1 MNRFMLPMQLTCLTL
16 AVCTQLY
23 AQDNVVTNSASQTSG
38 VEAEQKETTQ
48 LAPIVVTATRS
59 AKSIADIAGTVYSI
73 DQAEIEK
80 QANAGKSIADI
91 LGTLV
96 PSLTPSSGT
105 TSNYGMTMRGRV
117 VQYMIDGVPQTGS
130 RDGSRQLNSI
140 QPSMIERIEVVSGAT
155 SIYGSG
161 ATGGIINIITKR
173 GGQDPISFETKI
185 GVTAGNNF
193 KSDAMA
199 YEASQSVLFNQGA
212 LQGAFG
218 ASYTTRGEI
227 QDSHGN
233 RIGPEVAQTDRQD
246 TDTLDLNGRLT
257 WNISDSQSLSFGAQY
272 FKDEQ
277 DSEYGAD
284 YGTYGPYNLANLI
297 FRTAPSLKA
306 VKGLELS
313 EQPQT
318 ERWGVN
324 TQYQNEDILGH
335 ALNAEAYYR
344 KEKGRWFPTVSP
356 LGNSS
361 LNGALAQLYPNY
373 ADPRS
378 PDFLNA
384 IRYGYGVVQSSN
396 EIDVAGT
403 RLMLS
408 KDFTLNDRILN
419 LNYGVDYEN
428 EKNKA
433 YVTRYDFDD
442 FYNSNGLKHTAVKDY
457 KFGPDFENNKL
468 GFYLQGD
475 YNLTDRFNLQ
485 AGIRHERIDSEVSDS
500 TPYREAIPADILA
513 ELGYDYD
520 AKALKG
526 GKIKHDA
533 TLFNI
538 GGVFHL
544 TDAQQVF
551 ANFSQGFSLPDVQ
564 RMLRDV
570 PATFVV
576 TSNNIEP
583 IKVNNYELGWRL
595 QGESGS
601 NLGLTA
607 FYNDSDKVVKFN
619 GIPNYNIEVIDTDER
634 VYGVEGNV
642 SYRLQQNWTV
652 GGTMAYTRGQFKNT
666 AGKWQELDAIRVAPL
681 KGTAFSEWQFNN
693 DMSLRVQALAIGGT
707 DKAKKDAVKYG
718 STLPAEIKGFTT
730 MDVIANAKAGPGTV
744 GFGVYNV
751 WNADYKTVFSQAV
764 APTYGAISSLAAQ
777 GRTYGLSY
785 TLKY

>member
-23 AQDNVVTNSASQTSG
+23 AQDNVVTNSASQTSS
-38 VEAEQKETTQ
+38 VEAQQKETTQ

-284 YGTYGPYNLANLI
+284 YGPNLAYVK
-297 FRTAPSLKA
+297 RDPTYTASLAA
-306 VKGLELS
+306 VKGMQLET
-313 EQPQT
+313 QPQT
-318 ERWGVN
+318 ERYAFN
-324 TQYQNEDILGH
+324 TQYENQNVLGH
-335 ALNAEAYYR
+335 TLNAEAYYR
-344 KEKGRWFPTVSP
+344 NEQARWFPSAQAMGGGLYLVYQSETDIDVYGARVA
-356 LGNSS
+356 LQKQFD
-361 LNGALAQLYPNY
+361 LNGRNLGL
-373 ADPRS
+373 S
-378 PDFLNA
+378 
-384 IRYGYGVVQSSN
+384 YG
-396 EIDVAGT
+396 I
-403 RLMLS
+403 
-408 KDFTLNDRILN
+408 
-419 LNYGVDYEN
+419 DYEN
-428 EKNKA
+428 EQDEQNIQM
-433 YVTRYDFDD
+433 YDSAAFVA
-442 FYNSNGLKHTAVKDY
+442 SNGLNY
-457 KFGPDFENNKL
+457 KPFNYYAFGPDVETEKL
-468 GFYLQGD
+468 GTFVQTD
-475 YNLTDRFNLQ
+475 FDVTDRLGLK
-485 AGIRHERIDSEVSDS
+485 AGVRYERVESQVDES
-500 TPYREAIPADILA
+500 TPYMEAITADLQP
-513 ELGYDYD
+513 GYQT
-520 AKALKG
+520 KTLNG
-526 GKIKHDA
+526 GKVKHDA
-533 TLFNI
+533 TLFNL
-538 GGVFHL
+538 GALYHL

-551 ANFSQGFSLPDVQ
+551 ANFSQGSNLPDIQ

-570 PATFVV
+570 PASFTVNSQ
-576 TSNNIEP
+576 TIDP
-583 IKVNNYELGWRL
+583 IKVNNYELGWRV
-595 QGESGS
+595 QAA
-601 NLGLTA
+601 NGLNASVTT
-607 FYNDSDKVVKFN
+607 FYNDSDKSLKF
-619 GIPNYNIEVIDTDER
+619 GRPNYTIEVLDTDER
-634 VYGVEGNV
+634 VYGVEGNL
-642 SYRLQQNWTV
+642 SYRLQPNWTV

-718 STLPAEIKGFTT
+718 STVPAEIKGFAT

-751 WNADYKTVFSQAV
+751 WNTDYKSVYSQAV
-764 APTYGAISSLAAQ
+764 ESVYGAISSLPAQ

>member
-23 AQDNVVTNSASQTSG
+23 AQDNVLTNSASQTSG
-38 VEAEQKETTQ
+38 VEAQQKETTQ

-117 VQYMIDGVPQTGS
+117 VQYMIDGVPQTGY

-173 GGQDPISFETKI
+173 GGQDPISFETKV

-257 WNISDSQSLSFGAQY
+257 WNISDEQSLSFGAQY
-272 FKDEQ
+272 FNDEQ
-277 DSEYGAD
+277 DSEYGPD
-284 YGTYGPYNLANLI
+284 YGPNLAYVK
-297 FRTAPSLKA
+297 RDPTYTASLAA
-306 VKGLELS
+306 VKGMQLET
-313 EQPQT
+313 QPQT
-318 ERWGVN
+318 ERYAFN
-324 TQYQNEDILGH
+324 TQYENQNVLGH
-335 ALNAEAYYR
+335 TLNAEAYYR
-344 KEKGRWFPTVSP
+344 NEQARWFPSAQAMGGGLYLVYQSETDIDVYGARVA
-356 LGNSS
+356 LQKQFD
-361 LNGALAQLYPNY
+361 LNGHNLGL
-373 ADPRS
+373 S
-378 PDFLNA
+378 
-384 IRYGYGVVQSSN
+384 YG
-396 EIDVAGT
+396 I
-403 RLMLS
+403 
-408 KDFTLNDRILN
+408 
-419 LNYGVDYEN
+419 DYEN
-428 EKNKA
+428 EQDEQNIQM
-433 YVTRYDFDD
+433 YDSAAFVA
-442 FYNSNGLKHTAVKDY
+442 SNGLNY
-457 KFGPDFENNKL
+457 KPFNYYAFGPDVETEKL
-468 GFYLQGD
+468 GTFVQTD
-475 YNLTDRFNLQ
+475 FDVTDRLGLK
-485 AGIRHERIDSEVSDS
+485 AGVRYERVESQVDKS
-500 TPYREAIPADILA
+500 TPYMEAITADLQP
-513 ELGYDYD
+513 GYQ
-520 AKALKG
+520 AKTLNG
-526 GKIKHDA
+526 GKVKHDA
-533 TLFNI
+533 TLFNF
-538 GGVFHL
+538 GALYHL

-551 ANFSQGFSLPDVQ
+551 ANFSQGSNLPDIQ

-570 PATFVV
+570 PASFTVNSQ
-576 TSNNIEP
+576 TIDP
-583 IKVNNYELGWRL
+583 IKVNNYELGWRV
-595 QGESGS
+595 QAE
-601 NLGLTA
+601 NGLNASVTT
-607 FYNDSDKVVKFN
+607 FYNDSDKSLKF
-619 GIPNYNIEVIDTDER
+619 GRPNYTIEVLDTEER
-634 VYGVEGNV
+634 VYGVEGNL
-642 SYRLQQNWTV
+642 SYRLQPNWTV

-718 STLPAEIKGFTT
+718 STVPAEIKGFAT

-751 WNADYKTVFSQAV
+751 WNTDYKSVYSQAV
-764 APTYGAISSLAAQ
+764 ESVYGAISSLPAQ

>member
-23 AQDNVVTNSASQTSG
+23 AQDDVLTNSVSQTSS
-38 VEAEQKETTQ
+38 VEAQQKETTQ

-117 VQYMIDGVPQTGS
+117 VQYMIDGVPQTGY

-173 GGQDPISFETKI
+173 GGQDPISFESKV
-185 GVTAGNNF
+185 GVTAGNNV

-199 YEASQSVLFNQGA
+199 YEASQSILFNQGA

-257 WNISDSQSLSFGAQY
+257 WNISDEQSLSFGAQY
-272 FKDEQ
+272 FNDEQ
-277 DSEYGAD
+277 DSEYGPD
-284 YGTYGPYNLANLI
+284 YGPNLAYVK
-297 FRTAPSLKA
+297 RDPTYTASLAA
-306 VKGLELS
+306 VKGMQLET
-313 EQPQT
+313 QPQT
-318 ERWGVN
+318 ERYAFN
-324 TQYQNEDILGH
+324 TQYENQNVLGH
-335 ALNAEAYYR
+335 TLNAEAYYR
-344 KEKGRWFPTVSP
+344 NEQARWFPSAQAMGGGLYLVYQSETDIDVYGARVA
-356 LGNSS
+356 LQKQFN
-361 LNGALAQLYPNY
+361 LNGRNLGL
-373 ADPRS
+373 S
-378 PDFLNA
+378 
-384 IRYGYGVVQSSN
+384 YG
-396 EIDVAGT
+396 I
-403 RLMLS
+403 
-408 KDFTLNDRILN
+408 
-419 LNYGVDYEN
+419 DYEN
-428 EKNKA
+428 EQDEQNIQM
-433 YVTRYDFDD
+433 YDSAAFVA
-442 FYNSNGLKHTAVKDY
+442 SNGLNY
-457 KFGPDFENNKL
+457 KPFNYYAFGPDVETEKL
-468 GFYLQGD
+468 GTFVQTD
-475 YNLTDRFNLQ
+475 FDVTDRLGLK
-485 AGIRHERIDSEVSDS
+485 AGLRYERVESQVDES
-500 TPYREAIPADILA
+500 TPYMEAITADLQPS
-513 ELGYDYD
+513 YQ
-520 AKALKG
+520 AKTLNG
-526 GKIKHDA
+526 GKVKHDA
-533 TLFNI
+533 ALFNL
-538 GGVFHL
+538 GALYHL

-551 ANFSQGFSLPDVQ
+551 ANFSQGSNLPDIQ

-570 PATFVV
+570 PASFTVNSQ
-576 TSNNIEP
+576 TIDP
-583 IKVNNYELGWRL
+583 IKVNNYELGWRV
-595 QGESGS
+595 QAA
-601 NLGLTA
+601 NGLNASVTT
-607 FYNDSDKVVKFN
+607 FYNDSDKSLKF
-619 GIPNYNIEVIDTDER
+619 GRPNYAIEVLDTDER
-634 VYGVEGNV
+634 VYGVEGNL
-642 SYRLQQNWTV
+642 SYRLQPNWTV

-693 DMSLRVQALAIGGT
+693 EMSLRVQALAIGGT

-718 STLPAEIKGFTT
+718 STVPAEIKGFAT

-751 WNADYKTVFSQAV
+751 WNTDYKSVYSQAV
-764 APTYGAISSLAAQ
+764 ESVYGAISSLPAQ

>member
-1 MNRFMLPMQLTCLTL
+1 MNRFMLPTQLTCLTL

-23 AQDNVVTNSASQTSG
+23 AQDNVVTNSASQTSSVG
-38 VEAEQKETTQ
+38 AQQKETTQ

-117 VQYMIDGVPQTGS
+117 VQYMIDGVPQTGY

-173 GGQDPISFETKI
+173 GGQDPISFETKV

-257 WNISDSQSLSFGAQY
+257 WIISDEQSLSFGAQY
-272 FKDEQ
+272 FNDEQ
-277 DSEYGAD
+277 DSEYGPD
-284 YGTYGPYNLANLI
+284 YGPNLAYVK
-297 FRTAPSLKA
+297 RDPTYTASLAA
-306 VKGLELS
+306 VKGMQLEA
-313 EQPQT
+313 QPQT
-318 ERWGVN
+318 ERYAFN
-324 TQYQNEDILGH
+324 TQYENQNVLGH
-335 ALNAEAYYR
+335 TLNAEAYYR
-344 KEKGRWFPTVSP
+344 NEQARWFPSAQAMGGGLYLVYQSETDIDVYGARVA
-356 LGNSS
+356 LQKQFD
-361 LNGALAQLYPNY
+361 LNGRNLGL
-373 ADPRS
+373 S
-378 PDFLNA
+378 
-384 IRYGYGVVQSSN
+384 YG
-396 EIDVAGT
+396 I
-403 RLMLS
+403 
-408 KDFTLNDRILN
+408 
-419 LNYGVDYEN
+419 DYEN
-428 EKNKA
+428 EQDEQNIQM
-433 YVTRYDFDD
+433 YDSAAFVA
-442 FYNSNGLKHTAVKDY
+442 SNGLNY
-457 KFGPDFENNKL
+457 KPFNYYAFGPDVETEKL
-468 GFYLQGD
+468 GTFVQTD
-475 YNLTDRFNLQ
+475 FDVTDRLGLK
-485 AGIRHERIDSEVSDS
+485 AGVRYERVESQVDES
-500 TPYREAIPADILA
+500 TPYMEAITADLQS
-513 ELGYDYD
+513 GYQ
-520 AKALKG
+520 AKTLNG
-526 GKIKHDA
+526 GKVKHDA
-533 TLFNI
+533 TLFNL
-538 GGVFHL
+538 GAVYHL
-544 TDAQQVF
+544 TDAQQMFV
-551 ANFSQGFSLPDVQ
+551 NFSQGSNLPDIQ

-570 PATFVV
+570 PASFTVNSQ
-576 TSNNIEP
+576 TIDP
-583 IKVNNYELGWRL
+583 IKVNNYELGWRV
-595 QGESGS
+595 QAA
-601 NLGLTA
+601 NGLNASVTT
-607 FYNDSDKVVKFN
+607 FYNDSDKSLKF
-619 GIPNYNIEVIDTDER
+619 GRPNYTIEVLDTDER
-634 VYGVEGNV
+634 VYGVEGNL
-642 SYRLQQNWTV
+642 SYRLQPNWTV

-707 DKAKKDAVKYG
+707 DKAKKDAEKYG
-718 STLPAEIKGFTT
+718 STVPAEIKGFAT

-751 WNADYKTVFSQAV
+751 WNTDYKSVYSQAV
-764 APTYGAISSLAAQ
+764 ESVYGAISSLAAQ

>member
-38 VEAEQKETTQ
+38 VEAQQKETTQ

-117 VQYMIDGVPQTGS
+117 VQYMIDGVPQTGY

-173 GGQDPISFETKI
+173 GGQDPISFETKV

-257 WNISDSQSLSFGAQY
+257 WNISDEQSLSFGAQY
-272 FKDEQ
+272 FNDEQ
-277 DSEYGAD
+277 DSEYGPD
-284 YGTYGPYNLANLI
+284 YGPNLAYVK
-297 FRTAPSLKA
+297 RDPTYTASLAA
-306 VKGLELS
+306 VKGMQLET
-313 EQPQT
+313 QPQT
-318 ERWGVN
+318 ERYAFN
-324 TQYQNEDILGH
+324 TQYENQNVLGH
-335 ALNAEAYYR
+335 TLNAEAYYR
-344 KEKGRWFPTVSP
+344 NEQARWFPSAQAMGGGLYLVYQSETDINVYGARVA
-356 LGNSS
+356 LQKKFD
-361 LNGALAQLYPNY
+361 LNGRNLGL
-373 ADPRS
+373 S
-378 PDFLNA
+378 
-384 IRYGYGVVQSSN
+384 YG
-396 EIDVAGT
+396 I
-403 RLMLS
+403 
-408 KDFTLNDRILN
+408 
-419 LNYGVDYEN
+419 DYEN
-428 EKNKA
+428 EQDEQNIQM
-433 YVTRYDFDD
+433 YDSAAFVA
-442 FYNSNGLKHTAVKDY
+442 SNGLNY
-457 KFGPDFENNKL
+457 KPFNYYAFGPDVETEKL
-468 GFYLQGD
+468 GTFVQTD
-475 YNLTDRFNLQ
+475 FDVTDRLGLK
-485 AGIRHERIDSEVSDS
+485 AGVRYERVESQVDES
-500 TPYREAIPADILA
+500 TPYMEAITADLQP
-513 ELGYDYD
+513 GYQ
-520 AKALKG
+520 AKTLNG
-526 GKIKHDA
+526 GKVKHDA
-533 TLFNI
+533 TLFNL
-538 GGVFHL
+538 GAVYHL
-544 TDAQQVF
+544 TDAQQIF
-551 ANFSQGFSLPDVQ
+551 ANFSQGSNLPDIQ

-570 PATFVV
+570 PASFTVNSQ
-576 TSNNIEP
+576 TIDP
-583 IKVNNYELGWRL
+583 IKVNNYELGWRV
-595 QGESGS
+595 QAA
-601 NLGLTA
+601 NGLNASVTT
-607 FYNDSDKVVKFN
+607 FYNDSDKSLKF
-619 GIPNYNIEVIDTDER
+619 GRPNYTIEVLDTDER
-634 VYGVEGNV
+634 VYGIEGNL
-642 SYRLQQNWTV
+642 SYRLQPNWTV

-707 DKAKKDAVKYG
+707 DKAKKDAEKYG
-718 STLPAEIKGFTT
+718 STVPAEIKGFAT

-751 WNADYKTVFSQAV
+751 WNTDYKSVYSQAV
-764 APTYGAISSLAAQ
+764 ESVYGAISSLAAQ

>member
-1 MNRFMLPMQLTCLTL
+1 MSRFMLPMQLTCLTL

-23 AQDNVVTNSASQTSG
+23 AQDDVTTTLDSQTSR
-38 VEAEQKETTQ
+38 VEAKQKEATQ

-91 LGTLV
+91 LGMLV

-117 VQYMIDGVPQTGS
+117 VQYMIDGVPQTGY

-173 GGQDPISFETKI
+173 GGQDPISFETKV

-257 WNISDSQSLSFGAQY
+257 WNISDEQSLSFGAQY
-272 FKDEQ
+272 FNDEQ
-277 DSEYGAD
+277 DSEYGPD
-284 YGTYGPYNLANLI
+284 YGPNLAYVK
-297 FRTAPSLKA
+297 RDPTYTASLAA
-306 VKGLELS
+306 VKGMQLET
-313 EQPQT
+313 QPQT
-318 ERWGVN
+318 ERYAFN
-324 TQYQNEDILGH
+324 TQYENQNVLGH
-335 ALNAEAYYR
+335 TLNAEAYYR
-344 KEKGRWFPTVSP
+344 NEQARWFPSAQAMGGGLYLVYQSETDINVYGARVA
-356 LGNSS
+356 LQKKFD
-361 LNGALAQLYPNY
+361 LNGRNLGL
-373 ADPRS
+373 S
-378 PDFLNA
+378 
-384 IRYGYGVVQSSN
+384 YG
-396 EIDVAGT
+396 I
-403 RLMLS
+403 
-408 KDFTLNDRILN
+408 
-419 LNYGVDYEN
+419 DYEN
-428 EKNKA
+428 EQDEQNIQM
-433 YVTRYDFDD
+433 YDSAAFVA
-442 FYNSNGLKHTAVKDY
+442 SNGLNY
-457 KFGPDFENNKL
+457 KPFNYYAFGPDVETEKL
-468 GFYLQGD
+468 GTFVQTD
-475 YNLTDRFNLQ
+475 FDVTDRLGLK
-485 AGIRHERIDSEVSDS
+485 AGVRYERVESQVDES
-500 TPYREAIPADILA
+500 TPYMEAITADLQP
-513 ELGYDYD
+513 GYQ
-520 AKALKG
+520 AKTLNG
-526 GKIKHDA
+526 GKVKHDA
-533 TLFNI
+533 TLFNL
-538 GGVFHL
+538 GALYHL
-544 TDAQQVF
+544 TDAQQIF
-551 ANFSQGFSLPDVQ
+551 ANFSQGSNLPDIQ

-570 PATFVV
+570 PASFTVNSQ
-576 TSNNIEP
+576 TIDP
-583 IKVNNYELGWRL
+583 IKVNNYELGWRV
-595 QGESGS
+595 QAE
-601 NLGLTA
+601 NGLNASVTT
-607 FYNDSDKVVKFN
+607 FYNDSDKSLKF
-619 GIPNYNIEVIDTDER
+619 GRPNYTIEVLDTDER
-634 VYGVEGNV
+634 VYGVEGNL
-642 SYRLQQNWTV
+642 SYRLQPNWTV

-693 DMSLRVQALAIGGT
+693 DMSLRVQSLAIGGT

-718 STLPAEIKGFTT
+718 STLPAEIKGFAT

-764 APTYGAISSLAAQ
+764 APTYGAISSLPAQ

>member
-23 AQDNVVTNSASQTSG
+23 AQDNVLTNSASQTSS
-38 VEAEQKETTQ
+38 VEAQQKETTQ

-117 VQYMIDGVPQTGS
+117 VQYMIDGVPQTGY

-173 GGQDPISFETKI
+173 GGQDPISFETKV

-193 KSDAMA
+193 KADAMA

-257 WNISDSQSLSFGAQY
+257 WNISDEQSLSFGAQY
-272 FKDEQ
+272 FNDEQ
-277 DSEYGAD
+277 DSEYGPD
-284 YGTYGPYNLANLI
+284 YGPDLAYVKRDPTYTASLA
-297 FRTAPSLKA
+297 A
-306 VKGLELS
+306 VKGMQLET
-313 EQPQT
+313 QPQT
-318 ERWGVN
+318 ERYAFN
-324 TQYQNEDILGH
+324 TQYENQNVLGH
-335 ALNAEAYYR
+335 TLNAEAYYR
-344 KEKGRWFPTVSP
+344 NEQARWFPSAQAMGGGLYLVYQSETDIDVYGARVA
-356 LGNSS
+356 LQKQFD
-361 LNGALAQLYPNY
+361 LNGHNLGL
-373 ADPRS
+373 S
-378 PDFLNA
+378 
-384 IRYGYGVVQSSN
+384 YG
-396 EIDVAGT
+396 I
-403 RLMLS
+403 
-408 KDFTLNDRILN
+408 
-419 LNYGVDYEN
+419 DYEN
-428 EKNKA
+428 EQDEQNIQM
-433 YVTRYDFDD
+433 YDSAAFVA
-442 FYNSNGLKHTAVKDY
+442 SNGLNY
-457 KFGPDFENNKL
+457 KPFNYYAFGPDVETEKL
-468 GFYLQGD
+468 GTFVQTD
-475 YNLTDRFNLQ
+475 FDVTDRLGLK
-485 AGIRHERIDSEVSDS
+485 AGVRYERVESQVDES
-500 TPYREAIPADILA
+500 TPYMEAITADLQP
-513 ELGYDYD
+513 GYQ
-520 AKALKG
+520 AKTLNG
-526 GKIKHDA
+526 GKVKHDA
-533 TLFNI
+533 TLFNL
-538 GGVFHL
+538 GALYHL
-544 TDAQQVF
+544 TDAQQIF
-551 ANFSQGFSLPDVQ
+551 ANFSQGSNLPDIQ

-570 PATFVV
+570 PASFTVNSQ
-576 TSNNIEP
+576 TIDP
-583 IKVNNYELGWRL
+583 IKVNNYELGWRV
-595 QGESGS
+595 QAA
-601 NLGLTA
+601 NGLNASVTT
-607 FYNDSDKVVKFN
+607 FYNDSDKSLKF
-619 GIPNYNIEVIDTDER
+619 GRPNYTIEVLDTDER
-634 VYGVEGNV
+634 VYGVEGNL
-642 SYRLQQNWTV
+642 SYRLQPNWTV

-707 DKAKKDAVKYG
+707 DKAKKDAEKYG
-718 STLPAEIKGFTT
+718 STVPAEIKGFAT

-751 WNADYKTVFSQAV
+751 WNTDYKSVYSQSV
-764 APTYGAISSLAAQ
+764 ESVYGAISSLAAQ

>member
-23 AQDNVVTNSASQTSG
+23 AQDNVLTNSASQTSG
-38 VEAEQKETTQ
+38 VEAQQKETTQ
-48 LAPIVVTATRS
+48 LAPIVMTATRS

-117 VQYMIDGVPQTGS
+117 VQYMIDGVPQTGY

-173 GGQDPISFETKI
+173 GGQDPISFETKV

-257 WNISDSQSLSFGAQY
+257 WNISDEQSLSFGAQY
-272 FKDEQ
+272 FNDEQ
-277 DSEYGAD
+277 DSEYGPD
-284 YGTYGPYNLANLI
+284 YGPDLAYVKRDPTYTASLA
-297 FRTAPSLKA
+297 A
-306 VKGLELS
+306 VKGMQLET
-313 EQPQT
+313 QPQT
-318 ERWGVN
+318 ERYAFN
-324 TQYQNEDILGH
+324 TQYENQNVLGH
-335 ALNAEAYYR
+335 TLNAEAYYR
-344 KEKGRWFPTVSP
+344 NEQARWFPSAQAMGGGLYLVYQSETDIDVYGARVA
-356 LGNSS
+356 LQKQFD
-361 LNGALAQLYPNY
+361 LNGRNLGL
-373 ADPRS
+373 S
-378 PDFLNA
+378 
-384 IRYGYGVVQSSN
+384 YG
-396 EIDVAGT
+396 I
-403 RLMLS
+403 
-408 KDFTLNDRILN
+408 
-419 LNYGVDYEN
+419 DYEN
-428 EKNKA
+428 EQDEQNIQM
-433 YVTRYDFDD
+433 YDSAVFVA
-442 FYNSNGLKHTAVKDY
+442 SNGLNY
-457 KFGPDFENNKL
+457 KPFNYYAFGPDVETEKL
-468 GFYLQGD
+468 GTFVQTD
-475 YNLTDRFNLQ
+475 FDVTDRLGLK
-485 AGIRHERIDSEVSDS
+485 AGVRYERVESQVDES
-500 TPYREAIPADILA
+500 TPYMEAITADLQP
-513 ELGYDYD
+513 GYQT
-520 AKALKG
+520 KTLNG
-526 GKIKHDA
+526 GKVKHDA
-533 TLFNI
+533 TLFNL
-538 GGVFHL
+538 GALYHL

-551 ANFSQGFSLPDVQ
+551 ANFSQGSNLPDIQ

-570 PATFVV
+570 PASFTVNSQ
-576 TSNNIEP
+576 TIDP
-583 IKVNNYELGWRL
+583 IKVNNYELGWRV
-595 QGESGS
+595 QAA
-601 NLGLTA
+601 NGLNASVTT
-607 FYNDSDKVVKFN
+607 FYNDSDKSLKF
-619 GIPNYNIEVIDTDER
+619 GRPNYTIEVLDTDER
-634 VYGVEGNV
+634 VYGVEGNL
-642 SYRLQQNWTV
+642 SYRLQPNWTV

-718 STLPAEIKGFTT
+718 STVPAEIKGFAT

-751 WNADYKTVFSQAV
+751 WNTDYKSVYSQAV
-764 APTYGAISSLAAQ
+764 ESVYGAISSLPAQ

>member
-1 MNRFMLPMQLTCLTL
+1 MSRFMLPMQLTCLTL

-38 VEAEQKETTQ
+38 VEAQQKETTQ

-140 QPSMIERIEVVSGAT
+140 QPSMIERIEVVSGTT

-173 GGQDPISFETKI
+173 GGQDPISFETKV

-257 WNISDSQSLSFGAQY
+257 WNISDEQSLSFGAQY
-272 FKDEQ
+272 FNDEQ
-277 DSEYGAD
+277 DSEYGPD
-284 YGTYGPYNLANLI
+284 YGPNLAYVK
-297 FRTAPSLKA
+297 RDPTYTASLAA
-306 VKGLELS
+306 VKGMQLET
-313 EQPQT
+313 QPQT
-318 ERWGVN
+318 ERYAFN
-324 TQYQNEDILGH
+324 TQYENQNVLGH
-335 ALNAEAYYR
+335 TLNAEAYYR
-344 KEKGRWFPTVSP
+344 NEQARWFPSAQAMGGGLYLVYQSETDIDVYGARVA
-356 LGNSS
+356 LQKQFN
-361 LNGALAQLYPNY
+361 LNGRNLGL
-373 ADPRS
+373 S
-378 PDFLNA
+378 
-384 IRYGYGVVQSSN
+384 YG
-396 EIDVAGT
+396 I
-403 RLMLS
+403 
-408 KDFTLNDRILN
+408 
-419 LNYGVDYEN
+419 DYEN
-428 EKNKA
+428 EQDEQNIQM
-433 YVTRYDFDD
+433 YDSAAFVA
-442 FYNSNGLKHTAVKDY
+442 SNGLNY
-457 KFGPDFENNKL
+457 KPFNYYAFGPDVETEKL
-468 GFYLQGD
+468 GTFVQTD
-475 YNLTDRFNLQ
+475 FNVTDRLGLK
-485 AGIRHERIDSEVSDS
+485 AGVRYERVESQVDES
-500 TPYREAIPADILA
+500 TPYMEAITADLQP
-513 ELGYDYD
+513 GYQ
-520 AKALKG
+520 AKTLNG
-526 GKIKHDA
+526 GKVKHDA
-533 TLFNI
+533 TLFNL
-538 GGVFHL
+538 GAVYHL

-551 ANFSQGFSLPDVQ
+551 ANFSQGSSLPDIQ

-570 PATFVV
+570 PANFTVNSQ
-576 TSNNIEP
+576 TIDP
-583 IKVNNYELGWRL
+583 IKVNNYELGWRV
-595 QGESGS
+595 QAA
-601 NLGLTA
+601 NGLNASVTT
-607 FYNDSDKVVKFN
+607 FYNDSDKSLKF
-619 GIPNYNIEVIDTDER
+619 GRPNYTIEVLDTDER
-634 VYGVEGNV
+634 VYGVEGNL
-642 SYRLQQNWTV
+642 SYRLQPNWTV

-718 STLPAEIKGFTT
+718 STVPAEINGFAT

-751 WNADYKTVFSQAV
+751 WNTDYKSVYSQAV
-764 APTYGAISSLAAQ
+764 ESVYGAISSLAAQ

>member
-23 AQDNVVTNSASQTSG
+23 AQDNVLTNSASQTSS
-38 VEAEQKETTQ
+38 VEAQQKETTQ

-117 VQYMIDGVPQTGS
+117 VQYMIDGVPQTGY

-173 GGQDPISFETKI
+173 GGQDPISFESKV

-257 WNISDSQSLSFGAQY
+257 WNISDEQSLSFGAQY
-272 FKDEQ
+272 FNDEQ
-277 DSEYGAD
+277 DSEYGPD
-284 YGTYGPYNLANLI
+284 YGPDLAYVKRDLTYTASLA
-297 FRTAPSLKA
+297 A
-306 VKGLELS
+306 VKGMQLET
-313 EQPQT
+313 QPQT
-318 ERWGVN
+318 ERYAFN
-324 TQYQNEDILGH
+324 TQYENQNVLGH
-335 ALNAEAYYR
+335 TLNAEAYYR
-344 KEKGRWFPTVSP
+344 NEQARWFPSAQAMGGGLYLVYQSETDIDVYGARVA
-356 LGNSS
+356 LQKQFD
-361 LNGALAQLYPNY
+361 LNGHNLGL
-373 ADPRS
+373 S
-378 PDFLNA
+378 
-384 IRYGYGVVQSSN
+384 YG
-396 EIDVAGT
+396 I
-403 RLMLS
+403 
-408 KDFTLNDRILN
+408 
-419 LNYGVDYEN
+419 DYEN
-428 EKNKA
+428 EQDEQNIQM
-433 YVTRYDFDD
+433 YDSAAFVA
-442 FYNSNGLKHTAVKDY
+442 SNGLNY
-457 KFGPDFENNKL
+457 KPFNYYAFGPDVETEKL
-468 GFYLQGD
+468 GTFVQTD
-475 YNLTDRFNLQ
+475 FDVTDRLGLK
-485 AGIRHERIDSEVSDS
+485 AGVRYERVESQVDES
-500 TPYREAIPADILA
+500 TPYMEAITADLQP
-513 ELGYDYD
+513 GYQ
-520 AKALKG
+520 AKTLNG
-526 GKIKHDA
+526 GKVKHDA
-533 TLFNI
+533 ALFNL
-538 GGVFHL
+538 GALYHL

-551 ANFSQGFSLPDVQ
+551 ANFSQGSNLPDIQ

-570 PATFVV
+570 PASFTVNSQ
-576 TSNNIEP
+576 TIDP
-583 IKVNNYELGWRL
+583 IKVNNYELGWRV
-595 QGESGS
+595 QAE
-601 NLGLTA
+601 NGLNASVTT
-607 FYNDSDKVVKFN
+607 FYNDSDKSLKF
-619 GIPNYNIEVIDTDER
+619 GRPNYTIEVLDTDER
-634 VYGVEGNV
+634 VYGVEGNL
-642 SYRLQQNWTV
+642 SYRLQPNWTV

-707 DKAKKDAVKYG
+707 DKAKKDAEKYG
-718 STLPAEIKGFTT
+718 STVPAEIKGFAT

-751 WNADYKTVFSQAV
+751 WNTDYKSVYSQAV
-764 APTYGAISSLAAQ
+764 ESVYGAISSLAAQ

>member
-1 MNRFMLPMQLTCLTL
+1 MSRFMLPMQLTCLTL

-23 AQDNVVTNSASQTSG
+23 AQDEVTTTLDSQTSR
-38 VEAEQKETTQ
+38 VEAKQKEATQ

-91 LGTLV
+91 LGMLV

-117 VQYMIDGVPQTGS
+117 VQYMIDGVPQTGY

-173 GGQDPISFETKI
+173 GGQDPIIFETKV
-185 GVTAGNNF
+185 GMTAGNNF

-199 YEASQSVLFNQGA
+199 YEASQNILFNQGA

-246 TDTLDLNGRLT
+246 TDTLDINGRLT

-272 FKDEQ
+272 FNDEQ
-277 DSEYGAD
+277 DSEYGPD
-284 YGTYGPYNLANLI
+284 YG
-297 FRTAPSLKA
+297 PSLAYLRRDPTYTASLAA
-306 VKGLELS
+306 VKGMQLET
-313 EQPQT
+313 QPQT
-318 ERWGVN
+318 ERYAFN
-324 TQYQNEDILGH
+324 TQYENQNVLGH
-335 ALNAEAYYR
+335 TLNAEAYYR
-344 KEKGRWFPTVSP
+344 NEQARWFPSAQAMGGGLYLVYQSETDIDVYGARVA
-356 LGNSS
+356 LQKQFD
-361 LNGALAQLYPNY
+361 LNGRKLGL
-373 ADPRS
+373 S
-378 PDFLNA
+378 
-384 IRYGYGVVQSSN
+384 YG
-396 EIDVAGT
+396 I
-403 RLMLS
+403 
-408 KDFTLNDRILN
+408 
-419 LNYGVDYEN
+419 DYEN
-428 EKNKA
+428 EQDEQNIQM
-433 YVTRYDFDD
+433 YDSATFVA
-442 FYNSNGLKHTAVKDY
+442 SNGLNY
-457 KFGPDFENNKL
+457 KPFNYYAFGPDVKTEKL
-468 GFYLQGD
+468 GTFIQTD
-475 YNLTDRFNLQ
+475 FDVTDRLGLK
-485 AGIRHERIDSEVSDS
+485 AGVRYERVESQVDES
-500 TPYREAIPADILA
+500 TPYLEAITADLRP
-513 ELGYDYD
+513 GYQ
-520 AKALKG
+520 AKTLNG
-526 GKIKHDA
+526 GKVKHDA
-533 TLFNI
+533 TLFNV
-538 GGVFHL
+538 GAVYHL

-551 ANFSQGFSLPDVQ
+551 ANFSQGSNLPDIQ

-570 PATFVV
+570 PASFTVNSQ
-576 TSNNIEP
+576 TIDP
-583 IKVNNYELGWRL
+583 IKVNNYELGWRV
-595 QGESGS
+595 QAE
-601 NLGLTA
+601 NGLNASVTT
-607 FYNDSDKVVKFN
+607 FYNDSDKSLKF
-619 GIPNYNIEVIDTDER
+619 GRPNYTIEVLDTDER
-634 VYGVEGNV
+634 VYGVEGNL
-642 SYRLQQNWTV
+642 SYRLQPNWTV

-718 STLPAEIKGFTT
+718 STVPAEIKGFAT

>member
-38 VEAEQKETTQ
+38 VEAQQKETTQ

-257 WNISDSQSLSFGAQY
+257 WNISDEQSLSFGAQY
-272 FKDEQ
+272 FNDEQ
-277 DSEYGAD
+277 DSEYGPD
-284 YGTYGPYNLANLI
+284 YGPDLAYVKRDLTYTASLA
-297 FRTAPSLKA
+297 A
-306 VKGLELS
+306 VKGMQLET
-313 EQPQT
+313 QPQT
-318 ERWGVN
+318 ERYAFN
-324 TQYQNEDILGH
+324 TQYENQNVLGH
-335 ALNAEAYYR
+335 TLNAEAYYR
-344 KEKGRWFPTVSP
+344 NEQARWFPSAQAMGGGLYLVYQSETDIDVYGARVA
-356 LGNSS
+356 LQKQVD
-361 LNGALAQLYPNY
+361 LNGRNLGL
-373 ADPRS
+373 S
-378 PDFLNA
+378 
-384 IRYGYGVVQSSN
+384 YG
-396 EIDVAGT
+396 I
-403 RLMLS
+403 
-408 KDFTLNDRILN
+408 
-419 LNYGVDYEN
+419 DYEN
-428 EKNKA
+428 EQDEQNIQM
-433 YVTRYDFDD
+433 YDSAAFVA
-442 FYNSNGLKHTAVKDY
+442 SNGLNY
-457 KFGPDFENNKL
+457 KPFNYYAFGPDVETEKL
-468 GFYLQGD
+468 GTFVQTD
-475 YNLTDRFNLQ
+475 FNVTDRLGLK
-485 AGIRHERIDSEVSDS
+485 AGVRYERVESQVDES
-500 TPYREAIPADILA
+500 TPHMEAITADLQS
-513 ELGYDYD
+513 GYQ
-520 AKALKG
+520 AKTLNG
-526 GKIKHDA
+526 GKVKHDA
-533 TLFNI
+533 TLFNL
-538 GGVFHL
+538 GAVYHL
-544 TDAQQVF
+544 TDVQQVF
-551 ANFSQGFSLPDVQ
+551 ANFSQGSNLPDIQ

-570 PATFVV
+570 PASFTVNSQ
-576 TSNNIEP
+576 TIDP
-583 IKVNNYELGWRL
+583 IKVNNYELGWRV
-595 QGESGS
+595 QAE
-601 NLGLTA
+601 NGLNASVTT
-607 FYNDSDKVVKFN
+607 FYNDSDKSLKF
-619 GIPNYNIEVIDTDER
+619 GRPNYTIEVLDTDER
-634 VYGVEGNV
+634 VYGVEGNL
-642 SYRLQQNWTV
+642 SYRLQPNWTV

-718 STLPAEIKGFTT
+718 STVPAEIKGFAT

-751 WNADYKTVFSQAV
+751 WNTDYKSVYSQAV
-764 APTYGAISSLAAQ
+764 ESVYGAISSLPAQ

>member
-23 AQDNVVTNSASQTSG
+23 AQDNVLTNSASQTSG
-38 VEAEQKETTQ
+38 VEAQQKETTQ

-117 VQYMIDGVPQTGS
+117 VQYMIDGVPQTGY

-173 GGQDPISFETKI
+173 GGQDPISFESKV

-257 WNISDSQSLSFGAQY
+257 WNISDEQSLSFGAQY

-277 DSEYGAD
+277 DSEYGPD
-284 YGTYGPYNLANLI
+284 YGPNLAYVK
-297 FRTAPSLKA
+297 RDPTYTASLAA
-306 VKGLELS
+306 VKGMQLET
-313 EQPQT
+313 QPQT
-318 ERWGVN
+318 ERYAFN
-324 TQYQNEDILGH
+324 TQYENQNVLGH
-335 ALNAEAYYR
+335 TLNAEAYYR
-344 KEKGRWFPTVSP
+344 NEQARWFPSAQAMGGGLYLVYQSETDIDVYGARVA
-356 LGNSS
+356 LQKQFD
-361 LNGALAQLYPNY
+361 LNGRNLGL
-373 ADPRS
+373 S
-378 PDFLNA
+378 
-384 IRYGYGVVQSSN
+384 YG
-396 EIDVAGT
+396 I
-403 RLMLS
+403 
-408 KDFTLNDRILN
+408 
-419 LNYGVDYEN
+419 DYEN
-428 EKNKA
+428 EQDEQNIQM
-433 YVTRYDFDD
+433 YDSAAFVA
-442 FYNSNGLKHTAVKDY
+442 SNGLNY
-457 KFGPDFENNKL
+457 KPFNYYAFGPDVETEKL
-468 GFYLQGD
+468 GTFVQTD
-475 YNLTDRFNLQ
+475 FDVTDRLGLK
-485 AGIRHERIDSEVSDS
+485 AGVRYERVESQVDES
-500 TPYREAIPADILA
+500 TPYMEAITADLQP
-513 ELGYDYD
+513 GYQT
-520 AKALKG
+520 KTLNG
-526 GKIKHDA
+526 GKVKHDA
-533 TLFNI
+533 TLFNL
-538 GGVFHL
+538 GALYHL

-551 ANFSQGFSLPDVQ
+551 ANFSQGSNLPDIQ

-570 PATFVV
+570 PASFTVNSQ
-576 TSNNIEP
+576 TIDP
-583 IKVNNYELGWRL
+583 IKVNNYELGWRI
-595 QGESGS
+595 QAA
-601 NLGLTA
+601 NGLNASVTT
-607 FYNDSDKVVKFN
+607 FYNDSDKSLKF
-619 GIPNYNIEVIDTDER
+619 GRPNYTIEVLDTDER
-634 VYGVEGNV
+634 VYGVEGNL
-642 SYRLQQNWTV
+642 SYRLQPNWTV

-666 AGKWQELDAIRVAPL
+666 AGKWQELDATRVAPL
-681 KGTAFSEWQFNN
+681 KGTAFSEWQFDN
-693 DMSLRVQALAIGGT
+693 DMSLRVQALAVGGT

-718 STLPAEIKGFTT
+718 STVPAEIKGFAT

-751 WNADYKTVFSQAV
+751 WNTDYKSVYSQSV
-764 APTYGAISSLAAQ
+764 ESVYGAISSLAAQ